1 MKTITTIVLIFAGLA
16 ANTIGRWLPACQDL
30 WYFRLQAVSITL
42 WVFAGL
48 STAKNKSVK
57 IAWEAVAI
65 LSMFN
70 LFDEFVKKKPEN
82 WTEIEV
88 VAGALTVIISI
99 TLIFYEQKRCGN
111 NYRQ

>member
-1 MKTITTIVLIFAGLA
+1 MKAITTIALIFGGLA
-16 ANTIGRWLPACQDL
+16 ANTIGRWLPVSYEI

-42 WVFAGL
+42 WIFAGL

-65 LSMFN
+65 LSLFN
-70 LFDEFVKKKPEN
+70 CFDEFATKKPEN
-82 WTEIEV
+82 WTQIEV